1 MTHPPAGL
9 SKAQRLPGTVAI
21 ISDGSGEE
29 QVLEE
34 ARLAASA
41 LGCYAY
47 KLGGPSSGGLSSLLP
62 NISAVQSADVVI
74 VAAATIDDH
83 SLVHVIAGS
92 TESPVIAVPIDSTPV
107 LLPPGVTHVAQNHG
121 LAAALSAARI
131 LRSAAKFRPAA

>member
-1 MTHPPAGL
+1 MISTV
-9 SKAQRLPGTVAI
+9 SKSSPII
-21 ISDGSGEE
+21 ISAPTVSTCSA
-29 QVLEE
+29 VLP
-34 ARLAASA
+34 A
-41 LGCYAY
+41 
-47 KLGGPSSGGLSSLLP
+47 
-62 NISAVQSADVVI
+62 AVQSADVVI

-131 LRSAAKFRPAA
+131 LR